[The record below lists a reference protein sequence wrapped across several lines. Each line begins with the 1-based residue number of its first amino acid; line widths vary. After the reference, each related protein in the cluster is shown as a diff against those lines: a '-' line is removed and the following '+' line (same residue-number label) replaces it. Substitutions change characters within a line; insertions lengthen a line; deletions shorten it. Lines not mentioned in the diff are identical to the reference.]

1 MDGERGKKA
10 TNDGSA
16 FCFSMPC
23 DERSRR
29 EVEERERGIF
39 RREEEEE
46 GESER
51 GGRRNEVVRERLY
64 RK

>member
-1 MDGERGKKA
+1 
-10 TNDGSA
+10 
-16 FCFSMPC
+16 MPC

-51 GGRRNEVVRERLY
+51 GGRRNEVMRERLY